1 MNIDNIIEK
10 TENEISVLNNL
21 LSWEKIMI
29 NSTFCKIDLNTL
41 DRRSKRKKELIQQD
55 IKLKRLKKYKQIY
68 ENNIKT

>member
-10 TENEISVLNNL
+10 TENEISVLNIL

-29 NSTFCKIDLNTL
+29 NSTFGKIDLNTL

>member
-29 NSTFCKIDLNTL
+29 NSTFGKIDLNIL
-41 DRRSKRKKELIQQD
+41 DRRTKI
-55 IKLKRLKKYKQIY
+55 
-68 ENNIKT
+68 